1 MKKQSG
7 FTLIEL
13 MIVVAIIAIIAAIA
27 IPGLL
32 RARIASNE
40 TASIGTLR
48 TLSTSEA
55 QFQSAAIV
63 DQDGDGTGEFGWMQ
77 ELGGDPAGYRD
88 DAGGLTGIAAS
99 PAFITSVLASTA
111 AGNLGIAGKSG
122 YSYHVFL
129 PTAGAVATA
138 ENVPIPTFA
147 GPPFPDANPQ
157 EVRFACYAWPASIG
171 NSGNR
176 AFVVSQQG
184 EVFATPNKDAQG
196 YTGTVAGAMGTP
208 ALTPGA
214 AFVAVAPEVADNLE
228 GQFVTGVAAFDG
240 FNWLPAGN

>member
-1 MKKQSG
+1 LKKNSG

-40 TASIGTLR
+40 TACIGTLR

-63 DQDGDGTGEFGWMQ
+63 DQDGDGTGEFGWLQ
-77 ELGGDPAGYRD
+77 ELAGTTGFRD
-88 DAGGLTGIAAS
+88 DAGGLVATPTS
-99 PAFITSVLASTA
+99 PAFITSVLGTTA
-111 AGNLGIAGKSG
+111 AANAGIAGKSG
-122 YSYHVFL
+122 YSFQVWL
-129 PTAGAVATA
+129 PTDAGPATP
-138 ENVPIPTFA
+138 EDVGPPTFTV
-147 GPPFPDANPQ
+147 PDDANNQ
-157 EVRFACYAWPASIG
+157 EVRFCCYGWPSSLG

-184 EVFATPNKDAQG
+184 EVFSTPNKDFQG
-196 YTGTVAGAMGTP
+196 FNGTTTMPVGGDGYVATGTEDP
-208 ALTPGA
+208 L
-214 AFVAVAPEVADNLE
+214 NLE
-228 GQFVTGVAAFDG
+228 GQFVAGTADAGG